1 MNLHLRVLIGY
12 YTLIGL
18 LVFCAVGAGLSFN
31 HLGDSLSHN
40 LAERPLEAQAKL
52 SLLAGL
58 DQHDAMLRRALNGD
72 LAARAELPKG
82 WTELEAAAGGQGE
95 PSVDATDAE
104 RDLRWSLAHYRQVA
118 EERLAAS
125 ALEPDE
131 TKVLEAFRTLKAQVY
146 RALEENLRATVE
158 REGEVEIRARRYA
171 TIYAT
176 VLALIL
182 IVVAFLSRQL
192 RRGLLDRLVATAT
205 VAQAVAD
212 GDRSRRADDGP
223 DDELGIISHQL
234 NALLD
239 TELALH
245 AEMEGR
251 LCQQR
256 QLLLG
261 VLQSW
266 PKKVAV
272 FTIYGDLAVTTL
284 DEKERDPVVAAEIDF
299 PASPAKV
306 EEDQP
311 FTARIGE
318 RELRFRLLRVDG
330 RRPVGWLAEVD

>member
-18 LVFCAVGAGLSFN
+18 LLFCAIGAALSFN
-31 HLGDSLSHN
+31 HLGDTLSHN
-40 LAERPLEAQAKL
+40 LSERPLEAQATL
-52 SLLAGL
+52 GLLARL
-58 DQHDAMLRRALNGD
+58 DLHDAVLRRALRGD
-72 LAARAELPKG
+72 LEARAELAKG
-82 WTELEAAAGGQGE
+82 WNDLEGVAGADGE
-95 PSVDATDAE
+95 PAADATDVE
-104 RDLRWSLAHYRQVA
+104 RDLRWSLAHYRQVS
-118 EERLAAS
+118 EELLGAA
-125 ALEPDE
+125 ALEPNE
-131 TKVLEAFRTLKAQVY
+131 ARVVEAFRSLKGQVY
-146 RALEENLRATVE
+146 RSLEENLRATVE
-158 REGEVEIRARRYA
+158 REAEVEVRARRYA

-176 VLALIL
+176 ALALIL

-192 RRGLLDRLVATAT
+192 RRGLLDRLVAAAS

-266 PKKVAV
+266 PKQVAV
-272 FTIYGDLAVTTL
+272 FTIYGDLAVSTL
-284 DEKERDPVVAAEIDF
+284 DEQEREQVVAAELDF
-299 PASPAKV
+299 PAPSKAG
-306 EEDQP
+306 EDRP
-311 FTARIGE
+311 FTAKVGE